1 MSPLRAASEQL
12 SHQTQGGITQP
23 ARAKRA
29 KKKSEGCTPYQ
40 LAGLVSG
47 LFAEHTRAGS
57 RHFVGESRS
66 LQGANMSAICAC

>member
-29 KKKSEGCTPYQ
+29 KKKSEGCTSW
-40 LAGLVSG
+40 LVRCPVCSRN
-47 LFAEHTRAGS
+47 TRAGS
-57 RHFVGESRS
+57 RHFVAESRS